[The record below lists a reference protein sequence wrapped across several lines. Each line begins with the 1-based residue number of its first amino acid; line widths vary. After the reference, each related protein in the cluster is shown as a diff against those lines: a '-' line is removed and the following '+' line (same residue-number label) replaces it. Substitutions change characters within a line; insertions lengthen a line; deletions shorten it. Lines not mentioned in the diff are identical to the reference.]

1 MTTPPTDRTTR
12 RRYLSALVAVAGT
25 ANVAGCTSLW
35 EQTGATDVIVHNVG
49 EVQKTVSITITDT
62 DVEERHTSR
71 TVKLDPGEN
80 VDPVNRSKLPTNT
93 SYAVE
98 VAVDETTSET
108 FEWDDPDVELAPLH
122 VLVDD
127 TRNVK
132 FLLQAG

>member
-1 MTTPPTDRTTR
+1 MTTPPADGTTR

-25 ANVAGCTSLW
+25 ASVAGCTSLW
-35 EQTGATDVIVHNVG
+35 DQTGATDVIVHNVG
-49 EVQKTVSITITDT
+49 EGQKTVSITITDT
-62 DVEERHTSR
+62 DAEARHTSR
-71 TVKLDPGEN
+71 TVELDPGEK

-98 VAVDETTSET
+98 VTVGETTSET

-127 TRNVK
+127 TRNIK